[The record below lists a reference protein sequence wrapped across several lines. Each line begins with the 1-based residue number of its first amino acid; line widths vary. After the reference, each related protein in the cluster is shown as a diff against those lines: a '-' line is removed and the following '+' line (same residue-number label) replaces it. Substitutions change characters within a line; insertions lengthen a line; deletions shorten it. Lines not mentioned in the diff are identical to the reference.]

1 MTAQI
6 TAIAKAPKVL
16 DDVATQA
23 KKGFEDL
30 AKSSQEQ
37 VAKAS
42 QQLNK
47 GYQDLAVLGQANL
60 DAVVKANTILFK
72 GFEDVSRQA
81 AAFTQASFEK
91 AAATGQSLLS
101 VKSPQDAFALQSAFA
116 QQSVQS
122 FVAESTRL
130 SQLSAKIVQEAF
142 APIAA
147 RVEVTVA
154 AVSKPLAA

>member
-6 TAIAKAPKVL
+6 APFAKAPKS
-16 DDVATQA
+16 
-23 KKGFEDL
+23 FED
-30 AKSSQEQ
+30 

-42 QQLNK
+42 QQINK
-47 GYQDLAVLGQANL
+47 GCQDLAALGQANL
-60 DAVVKANTILFK
+60 DAIVKANTILFK

-91 AAATGQSLLS
+91 AAAAGQNLLT
-101 VKSPQDAFALQSAFA
+101 VKSPQEAFALQSAFA
-116 QQSVQS
+116 QQSVEA
-122 FVAESTRL
+122 FIAESTRL